1 MSELDKLI
9 VGAAAVMA
17 VIYLVRPAAVWRITK
32 EAAEW
37 FLIILALI
45 WAL

>member
-17 VIYLVRPAAVWRITK
+17 VIYLASPAAVWLITK

>member
-9 VGAAAVMA
+9 VGVAVAMI
-17 VIYLVRPAAVWRITK
+17 VIYLVGPAAVWRITK
-32 EAAEW
+32 EAADW
-37 FLIILALI
+37 LLLILVLV

>member
-1 MSELDKLI
+1 MSELDKLG
-9 VGAAAVMA
+9 VGAAVAMV
-17 VIYLVRPAAVWRITK
+17 VIYLLGPSAIWRITK

-37 FLIILALI
+37 LLVISVFT

>member
-9 VGAAAVMA
+9 VGPAAAMA
-17 VIYLVRPAAVWRITK
+17 VIYLVGPAAVWRITK

-37 FLIILALI
+37 FLIILVPI